1 MLAPILD
8 RRTSKKIEMT
18 HKMFLDFDEM
28 TLKISS
34 KNRLEQAIWV

>member
-1 MLAPILD
+1 MLAPILN

-18 HKMFLDFDEM
+18 YKMFLDFDEM

-34 KNRLEQAIWV
+34 KNRLEQAI